1 MLLWFKGYPKPLQ
14 PGCDLKDRIVVG
26 REHPTATAV
35 SAVENSMGEKVPGV
49 RPGLAEHLVEFL
61 LLLDPM
67 RINSPVN
74 SATGLIG
81 VLGGSLRLRGLALL
95 LLLGLILADEP
106 LATAR
111 VPFAEEE
118 LRG

>member
-1 MLLWFKGYPKPLQ
+1 M

-26 REHPTATAV
+26 REPPTATAV
-35 SAVENSMGEKVPGV
+35 SAVENSMGEKGARGV

-61 LLLDPM
+61 LLLGPM

-111 VPFAEEE
+111 VPFAEESFAAD
-118 LRG
+118 